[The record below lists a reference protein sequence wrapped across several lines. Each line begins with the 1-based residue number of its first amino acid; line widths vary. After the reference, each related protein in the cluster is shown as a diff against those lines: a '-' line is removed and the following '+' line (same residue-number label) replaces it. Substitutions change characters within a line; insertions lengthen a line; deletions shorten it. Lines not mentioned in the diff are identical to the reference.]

1 MNDKTRIL
9 IVEDDMIIAS
19 NISLQLSKLGYE
31 VTGIESRGE
40 DAINHARENRPDIIL
55 MDINLKGKIDGIQT
69 ATAIKKE
76 HDIPLIYLTANVDDS
91 SFQKAKET
99 HPFAFIS
106 KPFNKI
112 NLERT
117 IALVVQ
123 KIKDSEEDIS
133 DKASLEVSLDDRIF
147 IRNQNKLVKII
158 LNDIL
163 YIEAERNYCKIYT
176 IDQVLTVVSSI
187 GTLCDNIANK
197 NLIRVHRSFLVN
209 INHLDAVADNFLE
222 IKRKVIP
229 ISKSFK
235 EELFKRIHK
244 V

>member
-1 MNDKTRIL
+1 MSDKTRIL

-40 DAINHARENRPDIIL
+40 EAINHAKENRPDIIL
-55 MDINLKGKIDGIQT
+55 MDINLKGEIDGIE
-69 ATAIKKE
+69 TAIAIQKE
-76 HDIPLIYLTANVDDS
+76 NDIPLIYLTANADEV

-99 HPFAFIS
+99 HPYAFIS

-117 IALVVQ
+117 IALVVE
-123 KIKDSEEDIS
+123 KIKEAKEDLS
-133 DKASLEVSLDDRIF
+133 DNASLIESLDDRIF
-147 IRNQNKLVKII
+147 IRNQNKLVKIM

-163 YIEAERNYCKIYT
+163 YIEAERNYCKIFT
-176 IDQVLTVVSSI
+176 IDQILTVVSPI
-187 GTLCDNIANK
+187 GTLCENIANK
-197 NLIRVHRSFLVN
+197 NMVRVHRSFLVN
-209 INHLDAVADNFLE
+209 IKHLDAVADNFLE
-222 IKRKVIP
+222 IQRKVIP
-229 ISKSFK
+229 ISKSFR